1 MRIRKLPRIPR
12 LPLADLDGV
21 SIQRLGRAGVAELK
35 AFTLDPGALT
45 PPHDHAHTHL
55 VLVLAGSGAV
65 RNGATTQP
73 IGTGDIVAT
82 EPHEVHGFM
91 AAPDLDLRFVCVD
104 SPME

>member
-1 MRIRKLPRIPR
+1 MRIRRLPRIPK

-21 SIQRLGRAGVAELK
+21 SIQRLGRVGVAELK
-35 AFTLDPGALT
+35 AFTLDPGAIT

-65 RNGATTQP
+65 RSGATTQP
-73 IGTGDIVAT
+73 IGTGDVVAT